1 MELVNLKDSSERVS
15 FAQAVKQ
22 GIGKEQGLFFVK
34 KIESFSDSEI
44 DELLSL
50 DLVTRS
56 QKVLRHLIGREH
68 HCRCF

>member
-22 GIGKEQGLFFVK
+22 GIGKEQGLFFVE

-50 DLVTRS
+50 DLVTRLTS
-56 QKVLRHLIGREH
+56 RPH
-68 HCRCF
+68 